1 VARTSETPQ
10 GLDAPL
16 AAGHDAPY
24 HDATGVQPQFAAQAE
39 ADRPGRDAG
48 RAMRLVA
55 LVAVVIGLLALTAAA
70 CVLSYSSMHYLAV
83 QADVSARL
91 ASIYPLIFDALLVLA
106 GCSVLALRGAG
117 LVSRIYGWLCML
129 VLLGCLA
136 AGGALRA
143 ATTKIPHRT
152 AGVVAAIVPWVL
164 VLIGFGL
171 LLALLRYARI
181 RRLGQQHAK
190 AAAGQEE
197 RALPDPATSAGL
209 TPPPGVRPTD
219 LQLRARIPR
228 QPTDDQT
235 EANPVPGPVG
245 WPTPF
250 MPRVEHESPGERD
263 IAEQAVAADEPVA
276 PDEPVARDQPAA
288 GQLGGELCPAPI
300 QESTGEEASGPPA
313 FNRTR
318 SSPTPPQE

>member
-1 VARTSETPQ
+1 
-10 GLDAPL
+10 
-16 AAGHDAPY
+16 
-24 HDATGVQPQFAAQAE
+24 
-39 ADRPGRDAG
+39 
-48 RAMRLVA
+48 M
-55 LVAVVIGLLALTAAA
+55 
-70 CVLSYSSMHYLAV
+70 
-83 QADVSARL
+83 
-91 ASIYPLIFDALLVLA
+91 
-106 GCSVLALRGAG
+106 
-117 LVSRIYGWLCML
+117 
-129 VLLGCLA
+129 
-136 AGGALRA
+136 RA

-181 RRLGQQHAK
+181 RRLGLQHAK
-190 AAAGQEE
+190 AAAAQEE
-197 RALPDPATSAGL
+197 RALPDPAASAGL
-209 TPPPGVRPTD
+209 TPPPPAVRQAD

-263 IAEQAVAADEPVA
+263 IAEQPVAADEPVA
-276 PDEPVARDQPAA
+276 ADQPAA
-288 GQLGGELCPAPI
+288 GQLGSELSPAPI

-313 FNRTR
+313 FRRTR